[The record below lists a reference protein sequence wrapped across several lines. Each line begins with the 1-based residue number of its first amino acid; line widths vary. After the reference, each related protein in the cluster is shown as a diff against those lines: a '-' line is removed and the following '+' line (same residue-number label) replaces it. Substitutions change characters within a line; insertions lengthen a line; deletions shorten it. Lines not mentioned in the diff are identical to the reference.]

1 MIAMPEPE
9 TLEKSEADAIDDA
22 VIEVADLLKDSK
34 SLDMIEQHI
43 YRMRR
48 KKDMVETR
56 LKEAVEAQL
65 RGVRTG
71 LFNLQKVMKEANEIC
86 TSMQTVNTVYKD
98 LNEQLGENAKEIRDT
113 RVVHKEHALLHSYLQ
128 SIYNFKEDVN
138 LAHDRLNDDNLLGA
152 HEILM
157 KLEDCR
163 DGIYKEVISDEV
175 DDEKRE
181 KVEEFFSGLGK
192 LNKDFTK
199 KIHFFL
205 TRALN
210 SIRSGNTSKM
220 VSILRII
227 EREEKK
233 DAFISRELA
242 ANPNLSYPG
251 RPKMWKDKALAVL
264 SSSIANTFD
273 SVWELNQEDESWILR
288 FSQKIQGI
296 TEQDLRVVDQ
306 HLQQCFPPQWNIL
319 EFFCSEYVSN
329 TRLRFQE
336 IIKQIQTTQGQASSY
351 TIVYNWTTVLNN
363 IIKPYR
369 DREKHEG
376 ILTPGDIAKLVK
388 IYTDRLDVELS
399 RQTEKI
405 LKLER
410 DARYEINKSP
420 DGANLDIPY
429 YHTTTPVIFYEMINQ
444 NLEFAFKLETK
455 MDLLPVLEKLDSMI
469 LFFINRYLADLF
481 EFKDKYFEVSDD
493 DKEDMKYI
501 EWLISSA
508 NNAIKCANLNE
519 ELVKS
524 LVNNDKDIS
533 GSSLIERENLI
544 ANKTELYRNS
554 LLGGTCV
561 LLSELVFCDLNPI
574 LPKMYTQE
582 WIDKKYLQLAKG
594 TIEEYNQCYFQFIE
608 EPGNKVILNV
618 IADQLLMAYLVALFN
633 TKSLSLPIEAFKDL
647 ICGDYEKIC
656 NFFENA
662 LKLQKDFN
670 RQDFESLSMI
680 AELVTASEDLI
691 HYEMS
696 DFVNKYPDVM
706 WDQCVALLALR
717 GNMNREAIREIVS
730 TNGILESP
738 EEPPSKQ
745 TIFSRVHQKTGPL
758 ASRFFQTV
766 VAPRA
771 AGFTARAQTSNLNTS
786 VNSNAGTSFSKISTN
801 ISTAMSNSPV
811 YHAINQ
817 AWNDK
822 EQLSSKV
829 ARALDFSNADQMER
843 TNPFHDPRDDKGPA
857 PRPPPETATKGPAPR
872 PPQKKKGPAPPPPV
886 ASANPFSNNPFEFDE
901 D

>member
-1 MIAMPEPE
+1 MMAMPESE

-22 VIEVADLLKDSK
+22 VIEVADLLKDGK

-71 LFNLQKVMKEANEIC
+71 LFNLQKVMREANEIC
-86 TSMQTVNTVYKD
+86 SSMKTVNTMYKS
-98 LNEQLGENAKEIRDT
+98 LNDQLGETAKEIRDT
-113 RVVHKEHALLHSYLQ
+113 RIVHKEHALLHSYLQ
-128 SIYNFKEDVN
+128 SIYNFKEDVA
-138 LAHDRLNDDNLLGA
+138 LAHNLLKEDELLLA

-163 DGIYKEVISDEV
+163 DGIYKEVMSDDV

-181 KVEEFFSGLGK
+181 KVEEFFSGLK
-192 LNKDFTK
+192 QLNKDFTK

-205 TRALN
+205 TRSLN

-220 VSILRII
+220 VSMLRII

-233 DAFISRELA
+233 DALIEREQA
-242 ANPNLSYPG
+242 ANPKLSFPD
-251 RPKMWKDKALAVL
+251 RPKKWKDKALAVL
-264 SSSIANTFD
+264 SSSISSTFD

-288 FSQKIQGI
+288 FAQKIKGI

-306 HLQQCFPPQWNIL
+306 HLQQCFPPHWNIL
-319 EFFCSEYVSN
+319 EFFCTEYVSN
-329 TRLRFQE
+329 IRMRFEE
-336 IIKQIQTTQGQASSY
+336 IIRQITTTQGQASSY

-363 IIKPYR
+363 IIKTYR
-369 DREKHEG
+369 VKGKHEG

-399 RQTEKI
+399 RQTKKI

-420 DGANLDIPY
+420 DGANLDVPH

-444 NLEFAFKLETK
+444 NLEFAFKLETN

-469 LFFINRYLADLF
+469 VFFIDKYLEDLM
-481 EFKDKYFEVSDD
+481 EFRNKYFEVSDEA
-493 DKEDMKYI
+493 KEDMKYI

-508 NNAIKCANLNE
+508 NNALKCASLNE
-519 ELVKS
+519 ELVNS
-524 LVNNDKDIS
+524 LINKKDKDIS
-533 GSSLIERENLI
+533 GCNLLQQEDLI
-544 ANKTELYRNS
+544 ANRTELYKAK
-554 LLGGTCV
+554 LLKGTCV
-561 LLSELVFCDLNPI
+561 LLSDLVFCDLEPI
-574 LPKMYTQE
+574 LPKLYSQE

-594 TIEEYNQCYFQFIE
+594 TIEDYNQSYFQFID

-618 IADQLLMAYLVALFN
+618 IADRLLMEYLVALFN
-633 TKSLSLPIEAFKDL
+633 TKSLSLSIDAFKDL

-656 NFFENA
+656 NFFENG
-662 LKLQKDFN
+662 LKLREDFS
-670 RQDFESLSMI
+670 RQDFKCLTVIS
-680 AELVTASEDLI
+680 ELVIASEDLI
-691 HYEMS
+691 HYEMA
-696 DFVNKYPDVM
+696 DFVNNYPDVL

-717 GNMNREAIREIVS
+717 GNMNRDAIREIVS
-730 TNGILESP
+730 SNGISETP
-738 EEPPSKQ
+738 EEPPSKL
-745 TIFSRVHQKTGPL
+745 TIFSRVHERTGPL

-771 AGFTARAQTSNLNTS
+771 AGFKTQTANLNTS
-786 VNSNAGTSFSKISTN
+786 VTSTSGTSFSKISTN
-801 ISTAMSNSPV
+801 ISTAVSNSPV

-817 AWNDK
+817 AWNEKD
-822 EQLSSKV
+822 QISSKV
-829 ARALDFSNADQMER
+829 ARALDFSGTDQTER
-843 TNPFHDPRDDKGPA
+843 TNPFYDPREEKGPA
-857 PRPPPETATKGPAPR
+857 PRPPSESGGKGPAPK
-872 PPQKKKGPAPPPPV
+872 PPQKKKGPAPPPPPG
-886 ASANPFSNNPFEFDE
+886 ANNPFSTNPFEFD
-901 D
+901 DD